1 MAGRM
6 IKVHLEQKEKDPKEL
21 TPEQVNDLILEI
33 SENIGGVLIFDLARN
48 VFLQAID
55 EQTEEI
61 LILPGLS
68 EGG

>member
-21 TPEQVNDLILEI
+21 TPEQVNNLILEI
-33 SENIGGVLIFDLARN
+33 SENVGGVLIFDLARN

>member
-21 TPEQVNDLILEI
+21 TPEQVNDLIVEI
-33 SENIGGVLIFDLARN
+33 SENAGGVLILDLARN

>member
-1 MAGRM
+1 M

-33 SENIGGVLIFDLARN
+33 SENVGGVLILDLARN

>member
-1 MAGRM
+1 MEGRM

-33 SENIGGVLIFDLARN
+33 SENVGGVLILDLARN